1 MKLSEIKDF
10 SLIERAANVYNIF
23 KFACQ
28 LDQYRFK
35 DMDLDEV
42 IDLLIDFAEIDPSY
56 ISRKYLA
63 ERITAYCDAH
73 DTGIYY

>member
-1 MKLSEIKDF
+1 MKAAEI
-10 SLIERAANVYNIF
+10 IERTNNVYNIF

-35 DMDLDEV
+35 DMALDEV
-42 IDLLIDFAEIDPSY
+42 IDLLEDFAEIDPTY
-56 ISRKYLA
+56 ISRQYLT
-63 ERITAYCDAH
+63 ERITAYCEAY